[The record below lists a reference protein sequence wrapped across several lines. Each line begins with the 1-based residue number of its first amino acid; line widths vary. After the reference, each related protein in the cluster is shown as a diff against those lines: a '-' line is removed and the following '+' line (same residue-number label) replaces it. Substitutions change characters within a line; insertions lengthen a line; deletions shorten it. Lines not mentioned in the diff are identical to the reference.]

1 MSKRLPPLNALRVFD
16 AAARHL
22 SFTRAADELFVTQA
36 AVSHQIKK
44 HLYHINHTGGLVMQ
58 VFYRKGFKLL
68 AGFMAEQKSEKQ
80 KQRGDTHAGKKR

>member
-1 MSKRLPPLNALRVFD
+1 M
-16 AAARHL
+16 
-22 SFTRAADELFVTQA
+22 E
-36 AVSHQIKK
+36 
-44 HLYHINHTGGLVMQ
+44 